1 MVNVFSGYRKGALGT
16 NGLTLFIKAY
26 CVNIV
31 YNIKHIYLNKHV
43 FQLLLKQPA
52 CLFTIMKENEKTD
65 VEESL
70 HECR

>member
-1 MVNVFSGYRKGALGT
+1 MVNVFSGYRGGALGT

-43 FQLLLKQPA
+43 FQLSLKQPA

-65 VEESL
+65 VEVSL